1 MSVIDEVTTRTAHT
15 AHTAR
20 TARTAPTAHTAPEAV
35 HESYAFTCLD
45 CGNGW
50 ETQYDV
56 HHYIDGTGVQR
67 TLCTVDGD
75 RVPSPL
81 TRPECAA
88 CGSHV
93 VRILR
98 AGTVSHARRAM
109 TSGARPL
116 VIPSFLSLLQG
127 GK

>member
-1 MSVIDEVTTRTAHT
+1 MSAIDDFT
-15 AHTAR
+15 
-20 TARTAPTAHTAPEAV
+20 PHTAPEAV

-45 CGNGW
+45 CGHGW

-81 TRPECAA
+81 TRCACTE
-88 CGSHV
+88 CGSSV
-93 VRILR
+93 IRILR
-98 AGTVSHARRAM
+98 AGTVSHAHMAM
-109 TSGARPL
+109 TSGARPME
-116 VIPSFLSLLQG
+116 IPSFLSLLHG
-127 GK
+127 SK